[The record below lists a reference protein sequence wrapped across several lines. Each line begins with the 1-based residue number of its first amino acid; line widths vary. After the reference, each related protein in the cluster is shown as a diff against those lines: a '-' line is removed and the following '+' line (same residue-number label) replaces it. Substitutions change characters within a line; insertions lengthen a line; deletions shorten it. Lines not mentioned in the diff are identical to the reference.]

1 MANLSLSTIDQP
13 AYQRAGGNLQPRS
26 CGVRG
31 RVLRTGT
38 RPADRGD
45 SPWTTPPRCPPP
57 APTRAPLAHELHK
70 INNKFSMK
78 RKNRKTRPFNL
89 PLTSSSVA
97 LVQHFQHR
105 QNKVPTTSPDR
116 KTDSPPN
123 SSVQAHVLI
132 GKRWVRGQPIRTS
145 SRGWPA
151 TRSTA
156 PWPGNSASTRKFW
169 TIAFAA
175 PKSSIGFAAAYSS
188 EQRNGGRGPPRYTT
202 KLTIR
207 PGTKIERRTSLSCRC
222 RATLS
227 SLLAISSA

>member
-132 GKRWVRGQPIRTS
+132 GKRSADLRAERHSQRRPWGLHLSAPDPVRPPPRPHFRSNWYRSRTL
-145 SRGWPA
+145 RPRRTGA
-151 TRSTA
+151 AAARIYRKGA
-156 PWPGNSASTRKFW
+156 PWCR
-169 TIAFAA
+169 
-175 PKSSIGFAAAYSS
+175 
-188 EQRNGGRGPPRYTT
+188 
-202 KLTIR
+202 R
-207 PGTKIERRTSLSCRC
+207 PCP
-222 RATLS
+222 
-227 SLLAISSA
+227 

>member
-132 GKRWVRGQPIRTS
+132 GKRLARPAGLEPAALGLEGRCSIRLSYGRYRMSECPLQIS
-145 SRGWPA
+145 SKLVGADGFEPPTLCSQSRCA
-151 TRSTA
+151 TRL
-156 PWPGNSASTRKFW
+156 RH
-169 TIAFAA
+169 A
-175 PKSSIGFAAAYSS
+175 PKY
-188 EQRNGGRGPPRYTT
+188 
-202 KLTIR
+202 
-207 PGTKIERRTSLSCRC
+207 
-222 RATLS
+222 
-227 SLLAISSA
+227 

>member
-132 GKRWVRGQPIRTS
+132 GKRLPDAVRIAGAGMIDRQNARFCT
-145 SRGWPA
+145 
-151 TRSTA
+151 TRAS
-156 PWPGNSASTRKFW
+156 STRGLPTW
-169 TIAFAA
+169 AFRLQV
-175 PKSSIGFAAAYSS
+175 PVV
-188 EQRNGGRGPPRYTT
+188 
-202 KLTIR
+202 
-207 PGTKIERRTSLSCRC
+207 RRLIPCR
-222 RATLS
+222 
-227 SLLAISSA
+227 